1 MTMNIQPVSNE
12 RPSPDKDT
20 KIKILLADDHFMV
33 RDGIKMVIH
42 NNFMNTEILDAT
54 NGEDV
59 LNLASDNPD
68 INIFI
73 IDYYMPNCRGTEL
86 LTRLKNSFPA
96 TPVIFI
102 SSTEERELMKTIIDK
117 GASGFIPK
125 STSPQIIVQAINLVL
140 AGGTYIP
147 KTLLEIAQQHDTSQ
161 DKPKAGLTNRQ
172 LQVLHLIANGFTDK
186 EIASKLDVS
195 HHTVKAHT
203 TCARNLLGAKTRTM
217 AVENARKLGLIE

>member
-1 MTMNIQPVSNE
+1 MTINIQPASNE
-12 RPSPDKDT
+12 RPMLDKDT
-20 KIKILLADDHFMV
+20 KIKILVADDHFMV
-33 RDGIKMVIH
+33 RDGIKIVIH
-42 NNFMNTEILDAT
+42 NNFTNTEILEAD

-59 LNLASDNPD
+59 LNIASDNPD
-68 INIFI
+68 IAIFI

-86 LTRLKNSFPA
+86 LTRLKNTFPA

-102 SSTEERELMKTIIDK
+102 SSTEEYGLMKAIIDK

-125 STSPQIIVQAINLVL
+125 STSPQIIVQAINLAL

-147 KTLLEIAQQHDTSQ
+147 KTLLESAQHHGTSLN
-161 DKPKAGLTNRQ
+161 KPKTGLTNRQ
-172 LQVLHLIANGFTDK
+172 LQVLHLIANGLTDK